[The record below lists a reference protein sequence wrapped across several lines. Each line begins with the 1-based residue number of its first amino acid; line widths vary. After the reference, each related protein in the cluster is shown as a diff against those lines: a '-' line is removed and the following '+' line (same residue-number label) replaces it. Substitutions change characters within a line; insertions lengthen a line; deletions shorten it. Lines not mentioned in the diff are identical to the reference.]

1 MAFLSRLEGGWVQ
14 RAGWGSLRAEAPGSG
29 NALFTKEDESQ
40 ARSDKLCVCF
50 SHLVVSDSV

>member
-1 MAFLSRLEGGWVQ
+1 MQ

-29 NALFTKEDESQ
+29 NALFTKGDESQ